1 MGNFVSAERHGAVAV
16 LRMQNERALNAIG
29 SHDDCRDLVD
39 ALEALA
45 ADRNVSVGILTG
57 AGRAFCAGGN
67 LRAIQR
73 RTGIG
78 PLEQPDSTRTNYRRG
93 VQRVVRTLYE
103 IEVPMIAA
111 VNGHAVGLGCDLACL
126 CDIRIAAESAK
137 FSASFIKV
145 GIVPGD
151 GGAWLL
157 QQAVGHSTTAEMLLT
172 GDRYSAGQ
180 AERMGLVSRVVP
192 DDRLMEE
199 AMALAGSHRRQPGP
213 GAAIDQAPPARGS
226 AAAAGRRARAF
237 RRLSGH
243 RPRDRRPSRS
253 RGGADRTAA
262 NLPTPATSGIRHA
275 AAASRCRS

>member
-29 SHDDCRDLVD
+29 SHEDCQDLVD

-45 ADRNVSVGILTG
+45 EDRNVSVGILTG

-67 LRAIQR
+67 LRAIQQ

-157 QQAVGHSTTAEMLLT
+157 QQAVGHSTAAQMLLT
-172 GDRYSAGQ
+172 GDRYPAEQ
-180 AERMGLVSRVVP
+180 AERLGLVSRVVA
-192 DDRLMEE
+192 DDRLMDE
-199 AMALAGSHRRQPGP
+199 AMALAGRI
-213 GAAIDQAPPARGS
+213 AANPARALRLTKRLLREAQRQRLDDVLELS
-226 AAAAGRRARAF
+226 AAFQAIVHETADHREAVAA
-237 RRLSGH
+237 LI
-243 RPRDRRPSRS
+243 DRREPSFT
-253 RGGADRTAA
+253 GD
-262 NLPTPATSGIRHA
+262 
-275 AAASRCRS
+275 

>member
-1 MGNFVSAERHGAVAV
+1 MGNFVSVERHGAVAV

-29 SHDDCRDLVD
+29 THEDCRDLVD
-39 ALEALA
+39 ALEVLEE
-45 ADRNVSVGILTG
+45 DRNVSVGILTG

-67 LRAIQR
+67 LRAIQQR
-73 RTGIG
+73 AGIG

-126 CDIRIAAESAK
+126 CDIRIAAESAI

-157 QQAVGHSTTAEMLLT
+157 QQAVGHSTATEMLLT
-172 GDRYSAGQ
+172 GDRYSAAQ
-180 AERMGLVSRVVP
+180 AERLGLVSRVVAGS
-192 DDRLMEE
+192 RLMDE
-199 AMALAGSHRRQPGP
+199 AMALARRI
-213 GAAIDQAPPARGS
+213 AANPARALRLTKRLLREAQRQRLDDVLELS
-226 AAAAGRRARAF
+226 AAFQAIVHETADHCEAVAA
-237 RRLSGH
+237 LI
-243 RPRDRRPSRS
+243 DRREPSFT
-253 RGGADRTAA
+253 GD
-262 NLPTPATSGIRHA
+262 
-275 AAASRCRS
+275 